1 MDYQQAQSNPEV
13 FLLFGDS
20 MKASLLPTITR
31 CWTRIGHQRVIP
43 TPGPHAAKCWDWG
56 VVDVVSGHTL
66 HIIHSRRNNI
76 GFRRLLAAIA
86 RNYDLANYPDRQVV
100 LFVDNDKAH
109 KAKVVE
115 HLLAKHNHQI
125 RVKFLA
131 PYSPEFNP
139 QEDIWQHL
147 RRRVTHNH
155 YFENIPT
162 LTAALDEF
170 HRDLQADP
178 AQALRLTTKWTKLIA
193 A

>member
-1 MDYQQAQSNPEV
+1 
-13 FLLFGDS
+13 

-31 CWTRIGHQRVIP
+31 CWTRIGHQRVIH

-56 VVDVVSGHTL
+56 AVDVVSGHTL
-66 HIIHSRRNNI
+66 HIIHPRRNNI
-76 GFRRLLAAIA
+76 GFRRLLATIA
-86 RNYDLANYPDRQVV
+86 RHYDLAVYPNRQVV
-100 LFVDNDKAH
+100 LYVDNDQAH
-109 KAKVVE
+109 QAKVVE
-115 HLLAKHNHQI
+115 RLLAKHNHQI

-155 YFENIPT
+155 YFEHIPA

-170 HRDLQADP
+170 HRDLQANP
-178 AQALRLTTKWTKLIA
+178 AQALRLATKWTKLIA

>member
-1 MDYQQAQSNPEV
+1 V
-13 FLLFGDS
+13 FLLYGDS

-66 HIIHSRRNNI
+66 HIIHPRRNNI

-86 RNYDLANYPDRQVV
+86 REYHLADYPNRQVV
-100 LFVDNDKAH
+100 LFVDNDQAH

-115 HLLAKHNHQI
+115 RLLDKHNHQI

-155 YFENIPT
+155 YFEHIPA
-162 LTAALDEF
+162 LTDALDEF
-170 HRDLQADP
+170 HRHLQADP
-178 AQALRLTTKWTKLIA
+178 AQVLRLTTKWTKLIA